1 MAEDQLL
8 AEQTHESSSQFAA
21 RVRMSARLP
30 TVVLED
36 VDDHFNDIVCAH
48 SSIHL
53 HFATEESMTL
63 TYEELKGM
71 GEFFVV
77 TSHEGCNNDGEREPY
92 R

>member
-1 MAEDQLL
+1 MAEDRLL
-8 AEQTHESSSQFAA
+8 AEQTHDSSSQFAA

-36 VDDHFNDIVCAH
+36 MDDHFNDIVCAH

-63 TYEELKGM
+63 TYDELKGM
-71 GEFFVV
+71 DEFFVV
-77 TSHEGCNNDGEREPY
+77 TSHEGCNNDGERELY

>member
-53 HFATEESMTL
+53 HFATKESMTL

-71 GEFFVV
+71 DEFFVV